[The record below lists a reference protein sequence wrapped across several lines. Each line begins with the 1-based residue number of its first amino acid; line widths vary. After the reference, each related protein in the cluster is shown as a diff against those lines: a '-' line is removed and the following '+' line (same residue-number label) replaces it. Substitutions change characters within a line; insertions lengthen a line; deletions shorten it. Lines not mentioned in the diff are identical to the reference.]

1 MTLRLSETDA
11 FITIVVLCFMRLP
24 LVGEVIVMVSGM
36 GVGVSVGVKVGVGV
50 KVALGVTVGVIPE
63 VLSKEQY
70 PSGCL
75 V

>member
-1 MTLRLSETDA
+1 
-11 FITIVVLCFMRLP
+11 
-24 LVGEVIVMVSGM
+24 MVSGM

-63 VLSKEQY
+63 VLSQRTIPEWM
-70 PSGCL
+70 PSVTELMALPYRSWKVLAGNMT